1 MDSSRSGLLLAL
13 WNPDELGELK
23 VEIGLILTLAVANF
37 FLHVQ
42 LLKQQPPLQWVA
54 YFASA
59 VDIVVITVIVAVSG
73 GAVSGLYVFYFP
85 ALFAIAVAFRL
96 SASLVLALGAVGV
109 YGLIVAADL
118 GGDNGAVLAARVIM
132 MAAVVTCGVLYR
144 NIERE
149 RRREAGETL

>member
-1 MDSSRSGLLLAL
+1 MR
-13 WNPDELGELK
+13 LGELK

-42 LLKQQPPLQWVA
+42 LFKQQPPLQWVA
-54 YFASA
+54 YLASA
-59 VDIVVITVIVAVSG
+59 VDIVAITVIVAVSG

-96 SASLVLALGAVGV
+96 SASLVLAVGARRCVRLDRG
-109 YGLIVAADL
+109 GRP
-118 GGDNGAVLAARVIM
+118 GGDNGAALAARVIM